1 MSSDI
6 PKLKDPLIM
15 QNNMDNSQDFS
26 RSEISFKDL
35 QTIDQSPF
43 QDQENSPLTVAS
55 SNLSYPIASQFTTQL
70 NPVTSSLSKGTGF
83 VRRSRFDGKEAPS
96 PFSYAGPIDG
106 YTAKEISPRLTEG
119 MREVSWSATN
129 ISSNIVAKSLQAVE
143 DAQVTL
149 DGQNSQIALELTGL
163 KLYDLEKKL
172 DSCLSSSKN
181 ILDLNSKVSPKVSQI
196 MSQSVRRSKI
206 ALLQNDYEKVTR
218 GYCSI
223 SPQKSSPY
231 SIRTSVKMSEKFA
244 FEELTRSI
252 GKHEC
257 QQLLSLDNEHNKM
270 RASLHK
276 DSFRESNVLNNS
288 GGKENLPSPSPTKRL
303 SLNSQRGIASVK
315 KPKALG
321 RAIETQNYYLPV
333 NPEFRISVENTSP
346 KNRERNDSTAK
357 EGFSD
362 ISEISTIATYPI
374 INEKREKINKSDI
387 NLRDDDMTKNYNND
401 TTLPTLENVDVQR
414 ELEKSHE
421 QKVRMNFKRDWSIET
436 SQEHSSYE
444 STILGK
450 ETIKKE
456 IESFLMKFESEDK
469 KNFARQW
476 LKGVIENKEEKYGDS
491 LQQSSNIDVIE
502 AKQTPTFHG
511 KSEVSLKD
519 ILRAEGRAVHQSNNT
534 NVSFRR
540 NSKVQPEVSKSIKC
554 SKFVNQVEKNSKKLF
569 TLRPQ
574 KSLSNKDAETFNQTN
589 MNGVKKDKT
598 LTQTYQ
604 SRRNQRS
611 QGDLSQRQV
620 ELSNMKSTRSPQRN
634 HKSENDLDKV
644 QSQPKSET
652 PSSQTKSNEFKR
664 KKIEPVNKSRSN
676 EEKVQVKENKHH
688 VPVPN
693 MVKSLEFLENLR
705 KDVERSIN
713 YIDRSLQDFED
724 TDSLDNN
731 SLEMRFSK
739 DPQENIWGNVPYK
752 EAKSNYYEGD
762 ALEDSQSPKT
772 TDINSRTLEFLVKE
786 ANSKIMDDERIISE
800 QDEFIT
806 DEYNSLKHI
815 DEIH

>member
-1 MSSDI
+1 M
-6 PKLKDPLIM
+6 
-15 QNNMDNSQDFS
+15 
-26 RSEISFKDL
+26 
-35 QTIDQSPF
+35 
-43 QDQENSPLTVAS
+43 
-55 SNLSYPIASQFTTQL
+55 
-70 NPVTSSLSKGTGF
+70 
-83 VRRSRFDGKEAPS
+83 
-96 PFSYAGPIDG
+96 
-106 YTAKEISPRLTEG
+106 
-119 MREVSWSATN
+119 SWSATN

-387 NLRDDDMTKNYNND
+387 NLREDDMTKNYNND

-456 IESFLMKFESEDK
+456 
-469 KNFARQW
+469 
-476 LKGVIENKEEKYGDS
+476 
-491 LQQSSNIDVIE
+491 
-502 AKQTPTFHG
+502 
-511 KSEVSLKD
+511 
-519 ILRAEGRAVHQSNNT
+519 
-534 NVSFRR
+534 
-540 NSKVQPEVSKSIKC
+540 
-554 SKFVNQVEKNSKKLF
+554 
-569 TLRPQ
+569 
-574 KSLSNKDAETFNQTN
+574 
-589 MNGVKKDKT
+589 
-598 LTQTYQ
+598 
-604 SRRNQRS
+604 
-611 QGDLSQRQV
+611 
-620 ELSNMKSTRSPQRN
+620 
-634 HKSENDLDKV
+634 
-644 QSQPKSET
+644 
-652 PSSQTKSNEFKR
+652 
-664 KKIEPVNKSRSN
+664 
-676 EEKVQVKENKHH
+676 
-688 VPVPN
+688 
-693 MVKSLEFLENLR
+693 
-705 KDVERSIN
+705 
-713 YIDRSLQDFED
+713 
-724 TDSLDNN
+724 
-731 SLEMRFSK
+731 
-739 DPQENIWGNVPYK
+739 
-752 EAKSNYYEGD
+752 
-762 ALEDSQSPKT
+762 
-772 TDINSRTLEFLVKE
+772 
-786 ANSKIMDDERIISE
+786 
-800 QDEFIT
+800 
-806 DEYNSLKHI
+806 
-815 DEIH
+815 